1 MSRKRKLR
9 IAWISVAIVFVL
21 ATLVWAAQAW
31 LTSEIGRGVVE
42 SRLSAAMGRP
52 VRLDGEFEI
61 RVLPLPGAAGTSMK
75 VFTRDGRWLVL
86 DTGAYLAQLSLWPL
100 FRGEVEIRA
109 VALDAASMDLGRLGS
124 EPASGA
130 DPGDSYF
137 QLPSISRFELT
148 NSSIFLDGMGSE
160 PFIRISSL
168 VLDDF
173 RPDAPVDFEAE
184 IGLVSGAGAQFS
196 TGSSGRL
203 ILLSQGVVEVDFKR
217 LDLNAAGW
225 DIRGI
230 EGGVQ
235 ADLPASKLVIELN
248 WAAQDQPLR
257 LAAAVEWDHQ
267 FEASADHFVGGYT
280 LEDLEVL
287 VGDNRVSGNG
297 CAFGSDPLR
306 LSLALASEYLDLDT
320 VSTLAG
326 SLRAETYRPGGIV
339 TGQGEPGATDGSFG
353 EQLPFEPAISLDV
366 GRATFDG
373 ALAKGVSF
381 RMGPAPDCRE
391 VR

>member
-1 MSRKRKLR
+1 MRRKRKSR
-9 IAWISVAIVFVL
+9 IAWIIVAIIFVL
-21 ATLVWAAQAW
+21 AILVWAAQAW

-42 SRLSAAMGRP
+42 RRLSAAMGRP

-75 VFTRDGRWLVL
+75 VLTKDGRWLVL

-109 VALDAASMDLGRLGS
+109 VALDAASMDLDRLGS

-148 NSSIFLDGMGSE
+148 DSSIFLDGMGSE

-173 RPDAPVDFEAE
+173 RPDASVDFEAE
-184 IGLVSGAGAQFS
+184 IGMVSRAGAEFS
-196 TGSSGRL
+196 TAPSGRL
-203 ILLSQGVVEVDFKR
+203 ILRSKGVVEVDFDR
-217 LDLNAAGW
+217 LDLNVAGW

-235 ADLPASKLVIELN
+235 ADLSASKLVIELN

-257 LAAAVEWDHQ
+257 LAATAEWDRH
-267 FEASADHFVGGYT
+267 FETSTGIVVGGYT
-280 LEDLEVL
+280 LEDLEL
-287 VGDNRVSGNG
+287 VVGVNHVSGNG

-306 LSLALASEYLDLDT
+306 LSLALTSESLDLDT
-320 VSTLAG
+320 LSTLTG
-326 SLRAETYRPGGIV
+326 SLQEESHRPGANA
-339 TGQGEPGATDGSFG
+339 TGRGEPGATGAGFG

-366 GRATFDG
+366 GQATFEG
-373 ALAKGVSF
+373 ALAEGVSF
-381 RMGPAPDCRE
+381 RMGQAPDCRE